1 MSLNLKDDKMKL
13 LRASNITEDEKAL
26 ILHCYKSETTLKKL
40 QIDYQKILIEN
51 LLAKRREENEL
62 YKLKK
67 EKLLLKIN
75 KMKKL
80 D

>member
-1 MSLNLKDDKMKL
+1 MSLNRKDDKLKR

-26 ILHCYKSETTLKKL
+26 ILHCYKSEKILNKL

-51 LLAKRREENEL
+51 LLAKRKEENEL
-62 YKLKK
+62 YKLKR

-75 KMKKL
+75 KFKK
-80 D
+80 